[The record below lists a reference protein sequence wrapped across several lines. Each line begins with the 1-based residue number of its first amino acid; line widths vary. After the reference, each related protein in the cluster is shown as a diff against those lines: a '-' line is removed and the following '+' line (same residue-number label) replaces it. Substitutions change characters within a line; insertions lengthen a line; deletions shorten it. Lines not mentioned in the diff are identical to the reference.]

1 MKYEVSKHMQSLK
14 RNTSTRCAMSQN
26 LHQSSPL
33 QLLGQLFEKPVDSQS
48 NASSRVVGGQATVA
62 TRSFFL
68 ILNIDDM

>member
-1 MKYEVSKHMQSLK
+1 
-14 RNTSTRCAMSQN
+14 MSQN

-33 QLLGQLFEKPVDSQS
+33 QLLEQLFEKPVDSQS